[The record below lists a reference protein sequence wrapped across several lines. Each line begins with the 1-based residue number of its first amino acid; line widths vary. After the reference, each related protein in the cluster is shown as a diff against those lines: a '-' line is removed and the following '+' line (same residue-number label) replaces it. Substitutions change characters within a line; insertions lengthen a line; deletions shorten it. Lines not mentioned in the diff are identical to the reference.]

1 MDSRRRAE
9 LMASI
14 LTCCPEVNICRWY
27 WRLMGMC
34 PLRDLISCMMTIS
47 RDRILSKY
55 KLHQLKTIDSCRPG
69 CSEKLVLTLLTLDSL
84 DSLDPSTDNR
94 ITISTFPSTTLH

>member
-1 MDSRRRAE
+1 MRYHEHAWREVWLVWSSSTTTQYMLWRTRSCHRDDGAA

-55 KLHQLKTIDSCRPG
+55 KLHQLKTIDNCRPG
-69 CSEKLVLTLLTLDSL
+69 C
-84 DSLDPSTDNR
+84 
-94 ITISTFPSTTLH
+94 

>member
-1 MDSRRRAE
+1 MRYHEHAWREVWLVWSSSTTTQYMLWRTRSCHR
-9 LMASI
+9 
-14 LTCCPEVNICRWY
+14 EVNICRWY

-55 KLHQLKTIDSCRPG
+55 KLHQLKTIDNCRPG
-69 CSEKLVLTLLTLDSL
+69 C
-84 DSLDPSTDNR
+84 
-94 ITISTFPSTTLH
+94 

>member
-1 MDSRRRAE
+1 MHGVRFGWCGPVPQRHSICCGEHVRAIE
-9 LMASI
+9 VGAHVFHFVEREV
-14 LTCCPEVNICRWY
+14 TGKVNICRWY

-55 KLHQLKTIDSCRPG
+55 KLHQLKTIDNCRPG
-69 CSEKLVLTLLTLDSL
+69 C
-84 DSLDPSTDNR
+84 
-94 ITISTFPSTTLH
+94 